1 MSKAQK
7 PLRGVTQTGEKIRCL
22 TAPGHGTSRNVG
34 EPWWNTLEQ
43 IQAEMDKPAP
53 RFFVDRGKQVDGD
66 DLAAIKDVT
75 DEDARQLNI
84 RGIFRYSQIVK
95 PEGALA
101 VISFKSYFQHSQAE
115 ESRRRMAVRHFR
127 EAVHELGIE
136 GALGAKTG
144 LEPGIKAELLAIG
157 RGESTSEDD
166 VDVVKYLSS
175 ANSEQVSL
183 LTEELKEAF
192 KGLIGSPG
200 ARKAPALAK
209 GLLEKLKE

>member
-1 MSKAQK
+1 
-7 PLRGVTQTGEKIRCL
+7 
-22 TAPGHGTSRNVG
+22 
-34 EPWWNTLEQ
+34 
-43 IQAEMDKPAP
+43 MDKRAP
-53 RFFVDRGKQVDGD
+53 RFFVDRGKQIDGD

-75 DEDARQLNI
+75 DEDAHQLNV
-84 RGIFRYSQIVK
+84 RGIFRYSQVVN

-101 VISFKSYFQHSQAE
+101 VLSFRSYFQHKQAE

-144 LEPGIKAELLAIG
+144 LEPGIQAELLAIG
-157 RGESTSEDD
+157 RGESTPEDD
-166 VDVVKYLSS
+166 ADVVKYLSS

-183 LTEELKEAF
+183 LVDELKKAF
-192 KGLIGSPG
+192 SGLIGSSG

-209 GLLEKLKE
+209 GLLEKLNE